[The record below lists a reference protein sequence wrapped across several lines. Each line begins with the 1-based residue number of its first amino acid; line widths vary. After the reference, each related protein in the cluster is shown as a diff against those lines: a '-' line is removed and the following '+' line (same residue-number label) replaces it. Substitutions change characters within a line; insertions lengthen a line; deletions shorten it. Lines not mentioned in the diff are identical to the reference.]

1 MCLCVLYFFALSS
14 DPFGMNYV
22 VEKCATMTAFS
33 MCTECVHL
41 YKRILC
47 VAHTLFLFPLI
58 PSSFEDV
65 LCCQTSKPKKKTCL
79 LFSAVCV
86 WRFFLFVHSFY
97 IYLYYLYCVPSPMR
111 RQLWMERFSFSF
123 FFVFPRTHRME
134 IKHLFAAVISS
145 RMEWNTKKKKQK

>member
-1 MCLCVLYFFALSS
+1 MCLCVRYFFALSS

-86 WRFFLFVHSFY
+86 WRFFSVCSFILHIFVLLVLRTESNEETTVNGEVF
-97 IYLYYLYCVPSPMR
+97 I
-111 RQLWMERFSFSF
+111 FI

-134 IKHLFAAVISS
+134 IKHLFAAVIGSS
-145 RMEWNTKKKKQK
+145 ME